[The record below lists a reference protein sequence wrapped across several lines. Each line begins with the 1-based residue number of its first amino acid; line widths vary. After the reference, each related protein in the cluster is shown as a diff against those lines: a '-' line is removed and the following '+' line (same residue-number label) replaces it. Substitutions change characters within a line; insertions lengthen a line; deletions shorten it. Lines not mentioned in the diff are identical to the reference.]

1 MSTVLDQLVR
11 QAAPAVEA
19 EQRILIP
26 DVSWDFYLRFCE
38 EIGERPLRLSYND
51 GDLEI
56 MITKSPHEFYKKML
70 AKIVETIIMEREIP
84 VRSGGSMTFQ
94 VEGLEKGFEP
104 DECWWIEQEAAVR
117 GKREFTFPGDP
128 PPDLAIEIEISRSL
142 VSRMEILAALGVR
155 EVWRYNVRRL
165 RFCVLQP
172 DGSYRDQDT
181 SVAFPFLRPAEV
193 ERYLQIDDALDET
206 SRLRDFRKWVR
217 RALTNSEGIPP
228 AVRTVPS

>member
-1 MSTVLDQLVR
+1 MSIVLDQPVR
-11 QAAPAVEA
+11 QAVPAVEG

-56 MITKSPHEFYKKML
+56 MITKSPHESYKTML
-70 AKIVETIIMEREIP
+70 AKIVETTIMERNIP
-84 VRSGGSMTFQ
+84 VLSGGSMTFQ

-104 DECWWIEQEAAVR
+104 DECWWIEQEATVR
-117 GKREFTFPGDP
+117 GKREFAFPGDP

-142 VSRMEILAALGVR
+142 VSRIGILAALGVR

-181 SVAFPFLRPAEV
+181 SVAFPFLRPADV
-193 ERYLQIDDALDET
+193 EQYLQIDETLDET
-206 SRLRDFRKWVR
+206 TRLRRFREWLQKCMN
-217 RALTNSEGIPP
+217 TSG
-228 AVRTVPS
+228 